1 MKSCDL
7 ITPEGTRDLL
17 FEECSAIKS
26 AEDKLR
32 GLFMSYGYSEVI
44 TPALEFYDVFNNKTR
59 SFRQES
65 MYKLTDEKGRLMV
78 LRPDS
83 TLPIARIAATRLKDS
98 VLPLKLFYCQNIYRS
113 NPKMAGRDDEIRQSG
128 IEIIGG
134 EKRRSDLEALAL
146 AARVLDSFN
155 SKTAR
160 LELGNNSFYKRLI
173 RILGIEDDENVRTLI
188 KNKNTPELKK
198 ALSVYEGTE
207 LKGAADMLLCLP
219 TLFGSGEVLDKA
231 KELFS
236 YDELLGDLAEFRQTY
251 EQLCRIASRDR
262 ITVDLG
268 LVSKAD
274 YYTGIIFRGYIEEYG
289 QAVISGGRYD
299 TLIDSFGGKAAAA
312 VGFAANI
319 NAIADA
325 VHFTEEI
332 TKPEVL
338 IFADEDSLI
347 EGILHCAELTD
358 KGLTAEYYDGQTLS
372 GAKDYAAVRGIKR
385 IDAFIGTNIE
395 HIDV

>member
-1 MKSCDL
+1 
-7 ITPEGTRDLL
+7 
-17 FEECSAIKS
+17 
-26 AEDKLR
+26 
-32 GLFMSYGYSEVI
+32 
-44 TPALEFYDVFNNKTR
+44 
-59 SFRQES
+59 
-65 MYKLTDEKGRLMV
+65 
-78 LRPDS
+78 
-83 TLPIARIAATRLKDS
+83 
-98 VLPLKLFYCQNIYRS
+98 
-113 NPKMAGRDDEIRQSG
+113 
-128 IEIIGG
+128 
-134 EKRRSDLEALAL
+134 
-146 AARVLDSFN
+146 
-155 SKTAR
+155 
-160 LELGNNSFYKRLI
+160 
-173 RILGIEDDENVRTLI
+173 
-188 KNKNTPELKK
+188 
-198 ALSVYEGTE
+198 
-207 LKGAADMLLCLP
+207 MLLCLP

-289 QAVISGGRYD
+289 QAVD
-299 TLIDSFGGKAAAA
+299 TLIDSFGGKAAAS